1 MASCT
6 YIKSSSI
13 PTYSKSFDSNGSGGG
28 GGGGQK
34 EVVFGGMGSRT
45 KDAAVL
51 DKSRLRMKVQREHGS
66 TSVILKHITCTMYLY
81 LCILQLKSPYT
92 VCACISNCCCFAH
105 AHVALYSGASD

>member
-28 GGGGQK
+28 GGQK
-34 EVVFGGMGSRT
+34 EMVFGGMGSRT

-51 DKSRLRMKVQREHGS
+51 DKSRLRMKVQREHGF
-66 TSVILKHITCTMYLY
+66 TSVILKHVHVHV
-81 LCILQLKSPYT
+81 P
-92 VCACISNCCCFAH
+92 FAICN
-105 AHVALYSGASD
+105 